1 MLFLFLKL
9 QKWPVLLS
17 SFWPRSCASAQ
28 NLLKVNFNLL
38 YILKIISIHLNAFD
52 NQMIIAK
59 DSQNP
64 ERNLSSKF
72 SFQDRNELIF
82 YILVLLAMKT
92 LSEKLNKFIVL
103 NLLTGCIFLSFR
115 LFLAIVKV
123 FTRNGKVS

>member
-1 MLFLFLKL
+1 
-9 QKWPVLLS
+9 
-17 SFWPRSCASAQ
+17 
-28 NLLKVNFNLL
+28 
-38 YILKIISIHLNAFD
+38 
-52 NQMIIAK
+52 MIIAK